1 MSFVKMFADQSRPAN
16 NVDNLVEQLK
26 LQIKNV
32 NDAVG
37 DHDAH
42 SVLAATVER
51 VKSALSERYRD
62 GLGLKISNKS
72 ERAKLMYHYKKAV
85 VIMNNVTVT
94 ARQQLQRDDI
104 LSNAPSADVLGND
117 L

>member
-51 VKSALSERYRD
+51 VKSALSERYSD
-62 GLGLKISNKS
+62 GLGLKISSKS